1 VKSSFRDSLVIALVG
16 IAALLPGLGAMSL
29 WDYDEALW
37 AGTAAE
43 MGRRG
48 TWIVPYFNGELSIQK
63 PPFMYW
69 MMLLGT
75 GVFGEGDFA
84 YRIGSALFGVATC
97 LLTYRLGT
105 TLFDRGIGLVAATA
119 MATATMFDVVSRGA
133 TPDAELTFF
142 CTLALSLFVHRVT
155 AAGWPPPGRIG
166 GFRWQAALPMYAAMG
181 CAVLT
186 KGPIGFL
193 LPTLA
198 IGLFLVL
205 HDARLKRQAG
215 GGAFVASCLRA
226 APGAAWG
233 MRPLTAVLAVALVVG
248 PWFILVQQ
256 QTGGAFAAGF
266 IGTHNIQRFLQPFER
281 HTGSIL
287 YYVPAML
294 LGFFPWSMFAIPTV
308 IETVRRIRGR
318 LPGDAAALL
327 LAVWFATWFGFF
339 SLAQTKL
346 PNYIVPA
353 FPAAAILTASF
364 LVRWA
369 RAAEAS
375 SRIWMTT
382 ALTLLIA
389 CGLAAGAVC
398 LTLPR
403 LEVNGT
409 TTLASLGLAA
419 AVGEVLASASVL
431 GWIMAG
437 GGIACLALA
446 VLDRRRA
453 ALAAYAGMSIAW
465 TLVLFTVT
473 AVEADRHQPTPR
485 LVDLITSRGDKPPVA
500 QHRYSYPS
508 LVHYSRAPVE
518 QCQDAAAISAFFARH
533 PQGCMV
539 VAAENADDLRDLLP
553 AETEVVGEQ
562 PAFPKAGR
570 VFVVRGTADAA
581 AAPSGPRLSAAAA
594 SDSVR

>member
-1 VKSSFRDSLVIALVG
+1 MPAL
-16 IAALLPGLGAMSL
+16 
-29 WDYDEALW
+29 
-37 AGTAAE
+37 
-43 MGRRG
+43 
-48 TWIVPYFNGELSIQK
+48 
-63 PPFMYW
+63 
-69 MMLLGT
+69 
-75 GVFGEGDFA
+75 
-84 YRIGSALFGVATC
+84 
-97 LLTYRLGT
+97 
-105 TLFDRGIGLVAATA
+105 
-119 MATATMFDVVSRGA
+119 
-133 TPDAELTFF
+133 
-142 CTLALSLFVHRVT
+142 
-155 AAGWPPPGRIG
+155 
-166 GFRWQAALPMYAAMG
+166 
-181 CAVLT
+181 
-186 KGPIGFL
+186 
-193 LPTLA
+193 
-198 IGLFLVL
+198 
-205 HDARLKRQAG
+205 
-215 GGAFVASCLRA
+215 
-226 APGAAWG
+226 
-233 MRPLTAVLAVALVVG
+233 
-248 PWFILVQQ
+248 
-256 QTGGAFAAGF
+256 
-266 IGTHNIQRFLQPFER
+266 
-281 HTGSIL
+281 
-287 YYVPAML
+287 L

-485 LVDLITSRGDKPPVA
+485 LVDLITSRGDRPPVA

-533 PQGCMV
+533 PQGCLV
-539 VAAENADDLRDLLP
+539 VAAENVDDLRDLLP